1 MSNQERA
8 TVIQLFTSLLVNTYA
23 IVMVGRLYSSGA
35 LAAED
40 AVIVWARAVVWVI
53 PAAIGLT
60 VVLNIAFRLADKDRA
75 PQVVDE
81 RDRQFQLRGMAT
93 MVVFI
98 ALGYIAMLIGLAIGW
113 PTILGLNIL
122 FFAIAFGDLIGTLVR
137 LGSYRIGA

>member
-8 TVIQLFTSLLVNTYA
+8 TVIQLITSLLVNTYA
-23 IVMVGRLYSSGA
+23 IIMIGRLYTSGA

-40 AVIVWARAVVWVI
+40 AVTVWARAVVWVI

-60 VVLNIAFRLADKDRA
+60 IVLNIAFRMLDKHRS

-98 ALGYIAMLIGLAIGW
+98 ALGYIVMLIGLAIGW
-113 PTILGLNIL
+113 PAILALNIL
-122 FFAIAFGDLIGTLVR
+122 FFAFAFGDLVGTLVR